1 MRIKAVV
8 LAISLFALPGCKD
21 DAPTGPSAEEYKSE
35 REAMVARVQKGRS
48 ALKADTKRAAKAPA
62 KPGSAFPAQLAS
74 IGLKIAYDATGKRDP
89 FRSFEWEQKANL
101 LQMEIRG
108 PLEQFE
114 VGQLSVVGMVWKTK
128 RGEARALIQDPAGKN
143 YIVGKGTR
151 IGKNEGHVVQID
163 DNLLVVK
170 ERYVDFLGE
179 ETTKDIEMRI
189 RRSEG
194 G

>member
-1 MRIKAVV
+1 
-8 LAISLFALPGCKD
+8 
-21 DAPTGPSAEEYKSE
+21 
-35 REAMVARVQKGRS
+35 
-48 ALKADTKRAAKAPA
+48 
-62 KPGSAFPAQLAS
+62 
-74 IGLKIAYDATGKRDP
+74 
-89 FRSFEWEQKANL
+89 
-101 LQMEIRG
+101 MEIRG

-151 IGKNEGHVVQID
+151 IGKNEGLVIQID